1 MYSYDN
7 VMLLTV
13 PGRVPSPQQMCTLP
27 QDICLIIDAS
37 QGIRNRDPSRL
48 NENWQYMLQ
57 FASSLVEK
65 YNVGMQAVRI
75 GAVVFSDRANL
86 EFELNRYSDT
96 KSVMD
101 AINRIRYTGR
111 NTNMAAGIEMA
122 RQECFRSDRGDRQ
135 NIQNLAIL
143 ITPTDGPR
151 QMLTD
156 AIRQSVALMTMMDT
170 RMVTV
175 GITND
180 MSLLSQMSSM
190 PQADGRDYYRVD
202 SFQNLQ
208 YVSQNLVQNTCGKE
222 ILGYR
227 PQSVNNFSELQKCPK

>member
-1 MYSYDN
+1 MIIMFNNIVTCYMYSCDSL
-7 VMLLTV
+7 MFLADPT
-13 PGRVPSPQQMCTLP
+13 PGPLPQQQCTLP

-135 NIQNLAIL
+135 NVQNLAIL

-156 AIRQSVALMTMMDT
+156 AIRQAVALMDMNT

-180 MSLLSQMSSM
+180 MSLLSQMSST
-190 PQADGRDYYRVD
+190 PQTDGRDYYRVD

-208 YVSQNLVQNTCGKE
+208 YMSQNLVQNTCGKS
-222 ILGYR
+222 IC
-227 PQSVNNFSELQKCPK
+227 N